1 MEWITNIKELHKE
14 FKTRKECLE
23 YALNFI
29 ENWCN
34 ENGFTYRY
42 SEKGGVAGDY
52 HDKDY
57 VARLITI
64 ILPSGKGYFYQL
76 VIPNA
81 TLYDYKEEKY
91 QGVFG
96 GEFTRK
102 VPIPES
108 KRKSHWARLD
118 RM

>member
-14 FKTRKECLE
+14 FNTRKECLE

-29 ENWCN
+29 ENWCK
-34 ENGFTYRY
+34 ENGLTFKYD
-42 SEKGGVAGDY
+42 EKLGVAGDY

-57 VARLITI
+57 VARLIKI
-64 ILPSGKGYFYQL
+64 ISPSNRCYFYQL

-81 TLYDYKEEKY
+81 TIYDYKEEKY
-91 QGVFG
+91 KGLFG
-96 GEFTRK
+96 KEHTWK

-108 KRKSHWARLD
+108 KRVAHWARLD